1 MNDALFESMPLVAIL
16 RGITPDEI
24 VPVGR
29 ALFDAGFRWIEVPLN
44 SPQPLE
50 SIRRL
55 GVELGNSARVG
66 AGTVLTPSQVEE
78 VAAVGGTLIFSPNTN
93 AAVIRAAKSA
103 GLFCAPG
110 VATPTEGFAALEA
123 GADLLKL
130 FPAEHLGPEVVKAWK
145 AVFPKE
151 LPLVPVGG
159 ITPQNM
165 GAYIAA
171 GARGFGLGSS
181 LYKPGV
187 SPETV
192 RVQAEVFVAAWRTL
206 SNSNP

>member
-93 AAVIRAAKSA
+93 VAVIRAAKSA

-192 RVQAEVFVAAWRTL
+192 RLQAEVFVAAWRAL
-206 SNSNP
+206 SKPNP